1 MIFLAQAEE
10 TLGIPE
16 EVVHGYCQH
25 VVVPAVGCVEH
36 EVVQLG
42 LFLQEFPA
50 RFYRVSVI

>member
-1 MIFLAQAEE
+1 MIFLAQEEE

-50 RFYRVSVI
+50 LFYRVSVI